1 MFSALLDTCVL
12 VPSFLRDLLLEL
24 AASQA
29 YRPVWSNRIEEEL
42 RRVLVDLWH
51 KKDLSPEHIE
61 GRLERLLD
69 QMNRAFPDAKLM
81 IPPEVVASLPQLP
94 DPDDVHVVT
103 AALLGRADVIVTRN
117 LKDFPAELLP
127 GELRHMSPDDFL
139 LDTYDLFPNKTWEA
153 IGRIRARSGKRGP
166 KIDDRG
172 IFQRLE
178 REELQGLVQALR
190 EE

>member
-1 MFSALLDTCVL
+1 M
-12 VPSFLRDLLLEL
+12 PSFLRDLLLEL

-42 RRVLVDLWH
+42 RRVLADLWH

-127 GELRHMSPDDFL
+127 GELRYMSPDDFL

-178 REELQGLVQALR
+178 REELQGLVQAFR

>member
-42 RRVLVDLWH
+42 RRVLADLWH

-81 IPPEVVASLPQLP
+81 IAGASRRNCDAQSQGFPSGTSSWR
-94 DPDDVHVVT
+94 T
-103 AALLGRADVIVTRN
+103 AIYESR
-117 LKDFPAELLP
+117 
-127 GELRHMSPDDFL
+127 
-139 LDTYDLFPNKTWEA
+139 
-153 IGRIRARSGKRGP
+153 
-166 KIDDRG
+166 
-172 IFQRLE
+172 
-178 REELQGLVQALR
+178 
-190 EE
+190 

>member
-1 MFSALLDTCVL
+1 
-12 VPSFLRDLLLEL
+12 
-24 AASQA
+24 
-29 YRPVWSNRIEEEL
+29 
-42 RRVLVDLWH
+42 
-51 KKDLSPEHIE
+51 
-61 GRLERLLD
+61 
-69 QMNRAFPDAKLM
+69 
-81 IPPEVVASLPQLP
+81 
-94 DPDDVHVVT
+94 
-103 AALLGRADVIVTRN
+103 
-117 LKDFPAELLP
+117 
-127 GELRHMSPDDFL
+127 MSPDDFL